1 MKYTIDEY
9 EEAKKNKTIKNI
21 PVSIRSIEDYEKLLK
36 IVNNENIEI
45 IIDKKLAQELIKENL
60 EISPNFNV
68 TLEIEDM
75 IDLSNE
81 ELDELET
88 KIKIDKVNIKSKIE
102 CREDDSYSIKD
113 YRDLRRQI
121 DYIVSFTDES
131 QSELEKFL
139 TIYKIIGESIVYDE
153 FIDSY
158 LNSKPS
164 VWKDNQNLIRRF
176 IRRSYC
182 LCWLFQNFRA
192 SFKMCRN

>member
-45 IIDKKLAQELIKENL
+45 IIDKKLAQELIKGNL
-60 EISPNFNV
+60 EISLNFNV
-68 TLEIEDM
+68 TLEIDDM

-102 CREDDSYSIKD
+102 YREDDSYSIKD